1 LTQRKPPAEQR
12 YRPKS
17 LLSLSP
23 TGFLLDNANGE
34 SYTLNAA
41 GRTIVGKL
49 IELGDSRDVWRAV
62 VDRFEV
68 DETRAQKD
76 VERFLADLWTLG
88 LLERDERDRR

>member
-1 LTQRKPPAEQR
+1 MTQRKPPAEQR

-34 SYTLNAA
+34 SYTLNAV
-41 GRTIVGKL
+41 GRAVMAKL
-49 IELGDSRDVWRAV
+49 LELGDSRDVWRVV
-62 VDRFEV
+62 VDRFEI
-68 DETRAQKD
+68 DEARAQKD

-88 LLERDERDRR
+88 LVERDERDRR